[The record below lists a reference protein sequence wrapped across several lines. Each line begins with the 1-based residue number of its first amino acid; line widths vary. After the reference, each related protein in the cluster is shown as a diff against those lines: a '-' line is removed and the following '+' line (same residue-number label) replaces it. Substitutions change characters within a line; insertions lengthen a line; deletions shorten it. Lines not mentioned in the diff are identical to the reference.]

1 MTQASARA
9 MQSRYAIQ
17 ICGSGIP
24 SMNKHLLVYPCE
36 LSATGEPAGKQVP
49 YLKIKKKANECR
61 TTLSGVSSKRNIRMY
76 LVKEVSLSLFKTFL
90 IFLPYRPKTT

>member
-1 MTQASARA
+1 

-24 SMNKHLLVYPCE
+24 SMNKHLLVNPCE

-49 YLKIKKKANECR
+49 YLKIKKKANACR
-61 TTLSGVSSKRNIRMY
+61 RTLWDVSSKRDIQIY
-76 LVKEVSLSLFKTFL
+76 LVNEVNLSV
-90 IFLPYRPKTT
+90 